1 MFARFRDTDGSM
13 ILALLATFI
22 IGALVVTLVSTTITG
37 QRKVR
42 HDRNF
47 QLAINGADAGV
58 NQALTAI
65 SGLPPGDS
73 RMSLTQADLQ
83 GLNLADPVTQV
94 GDVAFDWTAEKDTI
108 ISWRIRSVGERNDVE
123 RHVEA
128 LAVRDATFFLAA
140 FADIGFGMK
149 GGNEVRSYS
158 ATATNTGNGAV
169 GSNGEIYSIGAGS
182 SWADLI
188 MLMGSGATC
197 TGNICTQRP
206 IVGFS
211 QAFDL
216 EAIADNI
223 RQAMEEHC
231 GGGFTAYDAGT
242 GPALVGG
249 NTYCFTDVAVPKQGG
264 IPLASHS
271 KDKPVVILMT
281 GNLSTGNQA
290 SVNCPPGGC
299 SMSNHP
305 DASSLQIYSTGQA
318 VRIGNH
324 TELAG
329 AIAAPYAACEGNP
342 SVAQADLYGA
352 IICNDLSNQGGWDFY
367 FDDRLLNL
375 GNGQYDVVEWREE
388 HPTTSS
394 FPS

>member
-1 MFARFRDTDGSM
+1 MLTRFRSPDGS
-13 ILALLATFI
+13 LALSLMATI
-22 IGALVVTLVSTTITG
+22 VIGGLVVTLVSTTMTG

-42 HDRNF
+42 HDRDF

-58 NQALTAI
+58 NQAITAI

-73 RMSLTQADLQ
+73 RTSLTQADLA
-83 GLNLADPVTQV
+83 GLNLADPVTEV
-94 GDVAFDWTAEKDTI
+94 GDVGFDWTAEKDTI
-108 ISWRIRSVGERNDVE
+108 ISWRIRAVGERNDVE

-158 ATATNTGNGAV
+158 ATSTNTGNGAV

-182 SWADLI
+182 SWVDLI
-188 MLMGSGATC
+188 MLMGSGASC
-197 TGNICTQRP
+197 DGNVCEERP

-216 EAIADNI
+216 EAIAQNI
-223 RQAMEEHC
+223 RDAMEEHC
-231 GGGFTAYDAGT
+231 GGVFTAYDAAT
-242 GPALVGG
+242 GPSLVGG
-249 NTYCFTDVAVPKQGG
+249 NTYCFSSMTIPKAG

-271 KDKPVVILMT
+271 GSDPVVILMT
-281 GNLSTGNQA
+281 GDLSISNQA
-290 SVNCPPGGC
+290 SVNCPVGGC
-299 SMSNHP
+299 SMANKP
-305 DASSLQIYSTGQA
+305 DARSLQIYSTGQA
-318 VRIGNH
+318 VRIGNQS
-324 TELAG
+324 EFVG
-329 AIAAPYAACEGNP
+329 AIAAPYAACTGNP
-342 SVAQADLYGA
+342 SVAQADIYGA
-352 IICNDLSNQGGWDFY
+352 LICNDMSNQGGWDFY

-388 HPTTSS
+388 ARTTTS
-394 FPS
+394 FPD